1 MFRSIF
7 LRLLIKLNRKF
18 LSGKSIPGQNMPHD
32 IKASHLLS
40 IGEGTYGAENLIIHS
55 WNNSTRISIGKYC
68 SIADNV
74 HVFLG
79 GNHDISRISTF
90 PFGSGADL
98 IGPRQG
104 QLRSNGHVNIGN
116 DVWIGSHASIMSGI
130 SIGDGAVIAA
140 FAHVVRDVEDYEVVG
155 GNPAK
160 HIKYR
165 FSQEIIDALTDMKW
179 WNLPPSKIMENRK
192 ILSSKPTLQKL
203 KKF

>member
-1 MFRSIF
+1 MFRSTF

-18 LSGKSIPGQNMPHD
+18 LSGKSIPGQTMAHE
-32 IKASHLLS
+32 IQASHLLK

-55 WNNSTRISIGKYC
+55 WDNSTRISIGKFC

-90 PFGSGADL
+90 PFGSGTDL

-104 QLRSNGHVNIGN
+104 HPQSKGHIKIGN

-130 SIGDGAVIAA
+130 SIGNGAVIAA

-160 HIKYR
+160 HIKFR

-179 WNLPPSKIMENRK
+179 WDLPPSKIMK
-192 ILSSKPTLQKL
+192 IREILT
-203 KKF
+203 